1 MIKNLYCVC
10 TKTQYSLILNL
21 CRLFNNDVGIENF
34 AVSAKYRN
42 HSLRSTFIKSFLFT
56 KCNTEHKL
64 DWRIK
69 NSEPIETFFKK
80 GFYHSLGLLL
90 MVHLI
95 TITVKG

>member
-42 HSLRSTFIKSFLFT
+42 HSLRSTFIKSFQST
-56 KCNTEHKL
+56 NVIQNKA
-64 DWRIK
+64 
-69 NSEPIETFFKK
+69 
-80 GFYHSLGLLL
+80 
-90 MVHLI
+90 V
-95 TITVKG
+95 